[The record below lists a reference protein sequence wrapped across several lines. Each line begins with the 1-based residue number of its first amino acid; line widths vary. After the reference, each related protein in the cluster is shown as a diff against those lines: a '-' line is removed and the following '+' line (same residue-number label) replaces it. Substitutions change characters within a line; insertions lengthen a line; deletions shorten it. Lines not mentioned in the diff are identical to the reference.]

1 MRVLKWYTSIFHFI
15 YYAFSTRKTPNMKT
29 VRIGTRNSAL
39 ALWQAH
45 HVGALLATQ
54 GLGYEI
60 VAITTKGDQILDRS
74 LSKIGSKGVF
84 TEELEAMLC
93 AGEIDIAQHSA
104 KDLPSHLPAELE
116 LIAFTEREAAQD
128 VVLSLDPAKTLASST
143 PLRIGTSSTRRRA
156 FLRHFYPQHTAV
168 EMRGNLQTRL
178 EKLKN
183 GDCDAMLLAFAGVHR
198 MEMESYITQHLRLDQ
213 FVPAVGQGSVA
224 IQCAVSLDAEVK
236 ALVRK
241 ACNHP
246 ATEATLLAE
255 RHLLAHLE
263 GGCSVP
269 VYGHATQQGDL
280 LTLHAGVLSLDGI
293 ENIVHSATGTDPAFL
308 GKEVAMELI
317 HLGAHQLLRKIRQEL
332 GS

>member
-1 MRVLKWYTSIFHFI
+1 MAKV
-15 YYAFSTRKTPNMKT
+15 
-29 VRIGTRNSAL
+29 
-39 ALWQAH
+39 
-45 HVGALLATQ
+45 

-60 VAITTKGDQILDRS
+60 VAISTKGDQILDRS

-84 TEELEAMLC
+84 TEELEAMLSS
-93 AGEIDIAQHSA
+93 GEIDIAQHSA

-116 LIAFTEREAAQD
+116 LIAFTERESAED
-128 VVLSLDPAKTLASST
+128 VVLSLDPLKTLASRT

-156 FLRHFYPQHTAV
+156 FLRHFYPQHEAV

-183 GDCDAMLLAFAGVHR
+183 GECDAMLLAFAGVHR
-198 MEMESYITQHLRLDQ
+198 MEMESYITQHLSLDQ

-224 IQCAVSLDAEVK
+224 IQCAVSLDASHK
-236 ALVRK
+236 ALIRR

-246 ATEATLLAE
+246 TTEARLLAE

-269 VYGHATQQGDL
+269 VYGHAILEGEK
-280 LTLHAGVLSLDGI
+280 LTLHAGVLSLDGV
-293 ENIVHSATGTDPAFL
+293 ENIFHSAQGVDPANL

-317 HLGAHQLLRKIRQEL
+317 HLGAHQLLRKIRQQL

>member
-1 MRVLKWYTSIFHFI
+1 
-15 YYAFSTRKTPNMKT
+15 MKT

-45 HVGALLATQ
+45 YVGAMLAKED
-54 GLGYEI
+54 LAYEI
-60 VAITTKGDQILDRS
+60 VAISTKGDQILDRS

-84 TEELEAMLC
+84 TEELETMLR

-104 KDLPSHLPAELE
+104 KDLPSHLPEELE
-116 LIAFTEREAAQD
+116 LIAFTERESAED
-128 VVLSLDPAKTLASST
+128 VVLSLDPSKTLASSES
-143 PLRIGTSSTRRRA
+143 LRIGTSSTRRRA
-156 FLRHFYPQHTAV
+156 FLSHFYPQHRAV

-183 GDCDAMLLAFAGVHR
+183 GDCDAMLLAYAGVHR
-198 MEMESYITQHLRLDQ
+198 MEMESYITQHLDINQ

-224 IQCAVSLDAEVK
+224 IQCAVSLNEDVK
-236 ALVRK
+236 SLVRK

-246 ATEATLLAE
+246 ETEARLLTE

-269 VYGHATQQGDL
+269 VYGHAVLKGDKIA
-280 LTLHAGVLSLDGI
+280 LHAGVLSLDGV
-293 ENIVHSATGTDPAFL
+293 ENIYHSAQGSDPAIL

-317 HLGAHQLLRKIRQEL
+317 HLGAHQLLRKIRQQL

>member
-1 MRVLKWYTSIFHFI
+1 
-15 YYAFSTRKTPNMKT
+15 MKT

-45 HVGALLATQ
+45 YVGALLAIQ
-54 GLGYEI
+54 GLSYEI
-60 VAITTKGDQILDRS
+60 VAITTKGDHILDRS

-104 KDLPSHLPAELE
+104 KDLPSHLPSELE

-128 VVLSLDPAKTLASST
+128 VVLSLDSSKTLDSSE

-156 FLRHFYPQHTAV
+156 FLSHFYPQHTAV

-198 MEMESYITQHLRLDQ
+198 MEMESYIIQHLDINQ

-224 IQCAVSLDAEVK
+224 IQCAVSLNEDVK
-236 ALVRK
+236 SLVRK

-246 ATEATLLAE
+246 DTEARLLTE

-269 VYGHATQQGDL
+269 VYGHAIQKGGQ
-280 LTLHAGVLSLDGI
+280 LTLHAGVLSLDGV
-293 ENIVHSATGTDPAFL
+293 ENIFHSATGTDPALL

>member
-1 MRVLKWYTSIFHFI
+1 
-15 YYAFSTRKTPNMKT
+15 MKT

-45 HVGALLATQ
+45 YVGALLEKE
-54 GLGYEI
+54 GLAYEI
-60 VAITTKGDQILDRS
+60 VAISTKGDQILDRS

-84 TEELEAMLC
+84 TEELETMLR

-116 LIAFTEREAAQD
+116 LIAFTERESAED
-128 VVLSLDPAKTLASST
+128 VVLSLDPSKTLASRES
-143 PLRIGTSSTRRRA
+143 LRIGTSSTRRRA
-156 FLRHFYPQHTAV
+156 FLSHFYPQHTAV

-198 MEMESYITQHLRLDQ
+198 MEMESYITQHLDIDQ

-224 IQCAVSLDAEVK
+224 IQCALSLNEDVK
-236 ALVRK
+236 SLVRK

-246 ATEATLLAE
+246 ATEARLLTE

-269 VYGHATQQGDL
+269 VYGHAVLKGDKIAL
-280 LTLHAGVLSLDGI
+280 YAGVLSLDGV
-293 ENIVHSATGTDPAFL
+293 ENIYHSAQGSDPAIL

-317 HLGAHQLLRKIRQEL
+317 HLGAHQLLRKIRQQL

>member
-1 MRVLKWYTSIFHFI
+1 
-15 YYAFSTRKTPNMKT
+15 MKT

-45 HVGALLATQ
+45 YVGAMLAKE
-54 GLGYEI
+54 GLTYEI
-60 VAITTKGDQILDRS
+60 VAISTKGDQILDRS

-84 TEELEAMLC
+84 TEELETMLR

-104 KDLPSHLPAELE
+104 KDLPSHLPEELE
-116 LIAFTEREAAQD
+116 LIAFTERESAED
-128 VVLSLDPAKTLASST
+128 VVLSLDPSKTLASSES
-143 PLRIGTSSTRRRA
+143 LRIGTSSTRRRA
-156 FLRHFYPQHTAV
+156 FLSHFYPQHTAV

-183 GDCDAMLLAFAGVHR
+183 GDCDAMLLAYAGVHR
-198 MEMESYITQHLRLDQ
+198 MEMESYITQHLDINQ

-224 IQCAVSLDAEVK
+224 IQCAVSLNEDVK
-236 ALVRK
+236 SLVRK

-246 ATEATLLAE
+246 ETEAKLLTE

-269 VYGHATQQGDL
+269 VYGHAVLKGDKIA
-280 LTLHAGVLSLDGI
+280 LHAGVLSLDGV
-293 ENIVHSATGTDPAFL
+293 ENIYHSAQGSDPALL

-317 HLGAHQLLRKIRQEL
+317 HLGAHQLLRKIRQQL

>member
-1 MRVLKWYTSIFHFI
+1 
-15 YYAFSTRKTPNMKT
+15 MKT

-45 HVGALLATQ
+45 YVGAMLAKE
-54 GLGYEI
+54 GLAYEI
-60 VAITTKGDQILDRS
+60 VAISTKGDQILDRS

-84 TEELEAMLC
+84 TEELETMLRS
-93 AGEIDIAQHSA
+93 GEIDIAQHSA
-104 KDLPSHLPAELE
+104 KDLPSHLPEELE
-116 LIAFTEREAAQD
+116 LIAFTERESAED
-128 VVLSLDPAKTLASST
+128 VVLSLDPSKTLASSES
-143 PLRIGTSSTRRRA
+143 LRIGTSSTRRRA
-156 FLRHFYPQHTAV
+156 FLSHFYPQHTAV

-183 GDCDAMLLAFAGVHR
+183 GDCDAMLLAYAGVHR
-198 MEMESYITQHLRLDQ
+198 MEMESYITQHLDINQ

-224 IQCAVSLDAEVK
+224 IQCAVSLNEDVK
-236 ALVRK
+236 SLVRK

-246 ATEATLLAE
+246 ETEARLLTE

-269 VYGHATQQGDL
+269 VYGHAVLKGDKIA
-280 LTLHAGVLSLDGI
+280 LHAGVLSLDGV
-293 ENIVHSATGTDPAFL
+293 ENIYHSAQGSDAAIL

-317 HLGAHQLLRKIRQEL
+317 HLGAHQLLRKIRQQL

>member
-1 MRVLKWYTSIFHFI
+1 
-15 YYAFSTRKTPNMKT
+15 MKT

-45 HVGALLATQ
+45 YVGAMLAKE
-54 GLGYEI
+54 GLAYEI
-60 VAITTKGDQILDRS
+60 VAISTKGDQILDRS

-84 TEELEAMLC
+84 TEELETMLRT
-93 AGEIDIAQHSA
+93 GEIDIAQHSA
-104 KDLPSHLPAELE
+104 KDLPSHLPEELE
-116 LIAFTEREAAQD
+116 LIAFTERESAED
-128 VVLSLDPAKTLASST
+128 VVLSLDPSKTLASSES
-143 PLRIGTSSTRRRA
+143 LRIGTSSTRRRA
-156 FLRHFYPQHTAV
+156 FLSHFYPKHTAV

-183 GDCDAMLLAFAGVHR
+183 GDCDAMLLAYAGVHR
-198 MEMESYITQHLRLDQ
+198 MEMESYITQHLEINQ

-224 IQCAVSLDAEVK
+224 IQCAVSLNGEVK
-236 ALVRK
+236 SLVRK

-246 ATEATLLAE
+246 ETEARLLTE

-269 VYGHATQQGDL
+269 VYGHAVLKGDKIV
-280 LTLHAGVLSLDGI
+280 LHAGVLSLDGV
-293 ENIVHSATGTDPAFL
+293 ENIYHSAQGSDPAIL

-317 HLGAHQLLRKIRQEL
+317 HLGAHQLLRKIRQQL

>member
-1 MRVLKWYTSIFHFI
+1 AMLEKE
-15 YYAFSTRKTPNMKT
+15 
-29 VRIGTRNSAL
+29 
-39 ALWQAH
+39 
-45 HVGALLATQ
+45 
-54 GLGYEI
+54 GLTYEI
-60 VAITTKGDQILDRS
+60 VAISTKGDQILDRS

-84 TEELEAMLC
+84 TEELETMLR

-104 KDLPSHLPAELE
+104 KDLPSHLPEELE
-116 LIAFTEREAAQD
+116 LIAFTERESAED
-128 VVLSLDPAKTLASST
+128 VVLSLDPSKTLASSES
-143 PLRIGTSSTRRRA
+143 LRIGTSSTRRRA
-156 FLRHFYPQHTAV
+156 FLSHFYPQHTAV

-183 GDCDAMLLAFAGVHR
+183 TRLEKLKNGDCDAMLLAYAGVHR
-198 MEMESYITQHLRLDQ
+198 MEMESYITQHLDINQ

-224 IQCAVSLDAEVK
+224 IQCAVSLNEDVK
-236 ALVRK
+236 SLVRK

-246 ATEATLLAE
+246 ETEAKLLTE

-269 VYGHATQQGDL
+269 VYGHAVLKGDKIA
-280 LTLHAGVLSLDGI
+280 LHAGVLSLDGV
-293 ENIVHSATGTDPAFL
+293 ENIYHSAQGSDPALL

-317 HLGAHQLLRKIRQEL
+317 HLGAHQLLRKIRQQL

>member
-1 MRVLKWYTSIFHFI
+1 
-15 YYAFSTRKTPNMKT
+15 MKT
-29 VRIGTRNSAL
+29 IRIGTRNSAL

-45 HVGALLATQ
+45 YVGALLATQ

-104 KDLPSHLPAELE
+104 KDLPSHLPEELE
-116 LIAFTEREAAQD
+116 LIAFTERESAED
-128 VVLSLDPAKTLASST
+128 VVLSLDPAKTLDSSE

-156 FLRHFYPQHTAV
+156 FLSHFYPQHTAV

-183 GDCDAMLLAFAGVHR
+183 GDCDAILLAFAGVHR
-198 MEMESYITQHLRLDQ
+198 MEMESYITQHLDINQ

-224 IQCAVSLDAEVK
+224 IQCAVSLNKDVK
-236 ALVRK
+236 SLVRK
-241 ACNHP
+241 ACNNP
-246 ATEATLLAE
+246 DTEATLLAE

-269 VYGHATQQGDL
+269 VYGHAVFNGDKIA
-280 LTLHAGVLSLDGI
+280 LHAGVLSLDGV
-293 ENIVHSATGTDPAFL
+293 ENIVHSATGSDPAAL

-317 HLGAHQLLRKIRQEL
+317 HLGAHQLLRKIRQQL

>member
-1 MRVLKWYTSIFHFI
+1 
-15 YYAFSTRKTPNMKT
+15 MKT

-45 HVGALLATQ
+45 YVGALLEKE
-54 GLGYEI
+54 GLTYEI
-60 VAITTKGDQILDRS
+60 VAISTKGDQILDRS

-84 TEELEAMLC
+84 TEELETMLR

-116 LIAFTEREAAQD
+116 LIAFTERESAED
-128 VVLSLDPAKTLASST
+128 VVLSLDPSKNLASNES
-143 PLRIGTSSTRRRA
+143 LRIGTSSTRRRA
-156 FLRHFYPQHTAV
+156 FLSHFYPQHTAV

-198 MEMESYITQHLRLDQ
+198 MEMESYITQHLDIDQ

-224 IQCAVSLDAEVK
+224 IQCAVSLNKDVK
-236 ALVRK
+236 SLVRK

-246 ATEATLLAE
+246 DTEARLLTE

-269 VYGHATQQGDL
+269 VYGHAVLKGNKIA
-280 LTLHAGVLSLDGI
+280 LHAGVLSLDGV
-293 ENIVHSATGTDPAFL
+293 ENIYHSALGSDPAIL

-317 HLGAHQLLRKIRQEL
+317 HLGAHQLLRKIRQQL

>member
-1 MRVLKWYTSIFHFI
+1 
-15 YYAFSTRKTPNMKT
+15 MKT

-45 HVGALLATQ
+45 YVGAMLAKE
-54 GLGYEI
+54 GLAYEI
-60 VAITTKGDQILDRS
+60 VAISTKGDQILDRS

-84 TEELEAMLC
+84 TEELETMLRT
-93 AGEIDIAQHSA
+93 GEIDIAQHSA
-104 KDLPSHLPAELE
+104 KDLPSHLPEELE
-116 LIAFTEREAAQD
+116 LIAFTERESAED
-128 VVLSLDPAKTLASST
+128 VVLSLDPSKTLASSES
-143 PLRIGTSSTRRRA
+143 LRIGTSSTRRRA
-156 FLRHFYPQHTAV
+156 FLSHFYPQHTAV

-183 GDCDAMLLAFAGVHR
+183 GDCDAMLLAYAGVHR
-198 MEMESYITQHLRLDQ
+198 MEMESYITQHLEINQ

-224 IQCAVSLDAEVK
+224 IQCAVSLNEDVK
-236 ALVRK
+236 SLVRK

-246 ATEATLLAE
+246 ETEARLLTE

-269 VYGHATQQGDL
+269 VYGHAVLKGDKIA
-280 LTLHAGVLSLDGI
+280 LHAGVLSLDGV
-293 ENIVHSATGTDPAFL
+293 ENIYHSAQGSDPAIL

-317 HLGAHQLLRKIRQEL
+317 HLGAHQLLRKIRQQL

>member
-1 MRVLKWYTSIFHFI
+1 
-15 YYAFSTRKTPNMKT
+15 MKT

-45 HVGALLATQ
+45 YVGAMLAKED
-54 GLGYEI
+54 LAYEI
-60 VAITTKGDQILDRS
+60 VAISTKGDQILDRS

-84 TEELEAMLC
+84 TEELETMLRS
-93 AGEIDIAQHSA
+93 GEIDIAQHSA
-104 KDLPSHLPAELE
+104 KDLPSHLPEELE
-116 LIAFTEREAAQD
+116 LIAFTERESAED
-128 VVLSLDPAKTLASST
+128 VVLSLDPSKTLASSES
-143 PLRIGTSSTRRRA
+143 LRIGTSSTRRRA
-156 FLRHFYPQHTAV
+156 FLSHFYPQHTAV

-183 GDCDAMLLAFAGVHR
+183 GDCDAMLLAYAGVHR
-198 MEMESYITQHLRLDQ
+198 MEMESYITQHLEINQ

-224 IQCAVSLDAEVK
+224 IQCAVSLNEDVK
-236 ALVRK
+236 SLVRK

-246 ATEATLLAE
+246 ETEARLLTE

-269 VYGHATQQGDL
+269 VYGHAVLKGDKI
-280 LTLHAGVLSLDGI
+280 TLHAGVLSLDGV
-293 ENIVHSATGTDPAFL
+293 ENIYHSAQGSDPAIL

-317 HLGAHQLLRKIRQEL
+317 HLGAHQLLRKIRQQL